1 MSKGYLFVTHV
12 FFFKVAKCYWLAM
25 LLWIAS
31 STDGALLSFLSFI
44 IYKMRKTW
52 NCQVIWYTHQ
62 RSVWRAV
69 FRLLQIQTFL
79 ATREASSL
87 WKNKNFHFR
96 FTISKQNC
104 FCTAWK
110 HIEFSSGYADAAK
123 RQPVTVFEF
132 IYKTM
137 SQAGKISA
145 VSTSRALRNKFLFQ
159 IQLLIQ
165 VTNSICLQSKWICSL
180 KVCGSPVSYVWYCKL
195 HSDVCYY
202 ENTLLYNIGKKNW
215 KFTGKKVEK
224 VLIVKCH
231 FTGFLC
237 ATFKVQYTK
246 DRGR

>member
-1 MSKGYLFVTHV
+1 
-12 FFFKVAKCYWLAM
+12 M

-31 STDGALLSFLSFI
+31 STDGSSLSFLSFI

-62 RSVWRAV
+62 ESVWRAV

-79 ATREASSL
+79 ATRGASSL
-87 WKNKNFHFR
+87 WKHKKNSSLKHFR
-96 FTISKQNC
+96 IGFTISKQNC

-110 HIEFSSGYADAAK
+110 HIEFSSGYADATK
-123 RQPVTVFEF
+123 PQPVTVFEF

-137 SQAGKISA
+137 SQVGKISA
-145 VSTSRALRNKFLFQ
+145 VSTSRALRNKFPFQ

-246 DRGR
+246 DRGP